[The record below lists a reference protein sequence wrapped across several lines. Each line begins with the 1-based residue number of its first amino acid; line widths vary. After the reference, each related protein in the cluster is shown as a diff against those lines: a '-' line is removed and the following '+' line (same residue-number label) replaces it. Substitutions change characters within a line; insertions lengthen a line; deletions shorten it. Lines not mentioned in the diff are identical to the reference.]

1 MENAMRTQ
9 SIMTAKEEHDLKTV
23 FAKIVSSRLD
33 EPITGVNNPSQFVI
47 SRSPNYDGL
56 IDVNFKRSVI
66 STFMEATCLEVNK
79 QSISAIKYEID
90 HFPPLSRILCICI
103 EHGCQHI
110 SEPREPEEQTALPDD
125 RGVQSVPPRQRLQ
138 HAHGEAV
145 PAGERTI
152 QVSGGI

>member
-33 EPITGVNNPSQFVI
+33 EPITGANNPNQFVI

-66 STFMEATCLEVNK
+66 STFMEATCLEVNT
-79 QSISAIKYEID
+79 QSISQIK
-90 HFPPLSRILCICI
+90 SRRTFATHCVVMWYSLYL
-103 EHGCQHI
+103 HRAWVSTYTG
-110 SEPREPEEQTALPDD
+110 TA
-125 RGVQSVPPRQRLQ
+125 R
-138 HAHGEAV
+138 A
-145 PAGERTI
+145 
-152 QVSGGI
+152 

>member
-33 EPITGVNNPSQFVI
+33 EPITGVNNPNQFVI

-66 STFMEATCLEVNK
+66 STFMEATCLEVNRAPA
-79 QSISAIKYEID
+79 QSSID
-90 HFPPLSRILCICI
+90 HFPPLSSSDVTFSVSAQSMGVNIYRN
-103 EHGCQHI
+103 
-110 SEPREPEEQTALPDD
+110 RESL
-125 RGVQSVPPRQRLQ
+125 RNRQRSQMIEVCNLC
-138 HAHGEAV
+138 
-145 PAGERTI
+145 RL
-152 QVSGGI
+152 VSDYNMLMGKLSPQEKGLFR

>member
-33 EPITGVNNPSQFVI
+33 EPITGVNNPNQFVI

-66 STFMEATCLEVNK
+66 STFMEATCLEVGK
-79 QSISAIKYEID
+79 
-90 HFPPLSRILCICI
+90 HTPLFIC
-103 EHGCQHI
+103 
-110 SEPREPEEQTALPDD
+110 LW
-125 RGVQSVPPRQRLQ
+125 
-138 HAHGEAV
+138 
-145 PAGERTI
+145 
-152 QVSGGI
+152 